1 MYSIN
6 ENAKTGTPILQSPR
20 LLDQLRESIRYKHY
34 SRRTEQAYV
43 YWVRWFIRFHGLKH
57 PREMGAPEVEAFLR
71 YLATERKVSAST
83 HNVALS
89 ALLYLYKEVLAM
101 NLPWMTEVGRPSTK
115 RRLPVVLSSDEIR
128 RIFTHLEGA
137 HLLLARLLYG
147 TGMRITEALQLR
159 VKDIEFDRL
168 TIIVREG
175 KGGKDRAVML
185 PQALVAGLKQQLVYS
200 NALWTLDRNQQRN
213 GVEIPFALEKNIR
226 APALHGP
233 GIGRF
238 AGSLVD

>member
-1 MYSIN
+1 M
-6 ENAKTGTPILQSPR
+6 
-20 LLDQLRESIRYKHY
+20 
-34 SRRTEQAYV
+34 
-43 YWVRWFIRFHGLKH
+43 RFDGFF
-57 PREMGAPEVEAFLR
+57 A
-71 YLATERKVSAST
+71 
-83 HNVALS
+83 
-89 ALLYLYKEVLAM
+89 
-101 NLPWMTEVGRPSTK
+101 
-115 RRLPVVLSSDEIR
+115 
-128 RIFTHLEGA
+128 HLEGA

-147 TGMRITEALQLR
+147 TGMRITEALRLR